1 MQKFFTIA
9 VLGVGL
15 IVTAWGGQVSA
26 LPARQSPATNNV
38 TLSGNSLRGLEV
50 RNTDKDFS
58 SFFSGGSPNFQSD
71 NDVLV
76 QSGTSQSLPL
86 RNIEFRGGTVSGNNS
101 DPFRYQNGDSDQQFR
116 VQYRVPE

>member
-9 VLGVGL
+9 VVGVGV
-15 IVTAWGGQVSA
+15 IVTAWGGEVSA
-26 LPARQSPATNNV
+26 LPARVSPADDNV

-50 RNTDKDFS
+50 RNADKDFS
-58 SFFSGGSPNFQSD
+58 SFFSEGSPNLQSD

-76 QSGTSQSLPL
+76 QPGTSGSLPL
-86 RNIEFRGGTVSGNNS
+86 RNLEFRGGTVSGNNS
-101 DPFRYQNGDSDQQFR
+101 DPFRYQSGDSDQQFR